1 MLPALLLCD
10 YGHLAREVERLEA
23 AGAKALHLDVM
34 DGRFVPQ
41 LTYGPV
47 VVEAVRRAAKVPI
60 ETHLMIEEPEASVET
75 YAKLGSDII
84 TVHIEAL
91 ADPRATLATIA
102 RKRLAL
108 NGQNVSPLRG

>member
-60 ETHLMIEEPEASVET
+60 ETHLMIEEPEASIET
-75 YAKLGSDII
+75 YAKLGSD
-84 TVHIEAL
+84 TVSYTHL
-91 ADPRATLATIA
+91 TLPTI
-102 RKRLAL
+102 LL
-108 NGQNVSPLRG
+108 V